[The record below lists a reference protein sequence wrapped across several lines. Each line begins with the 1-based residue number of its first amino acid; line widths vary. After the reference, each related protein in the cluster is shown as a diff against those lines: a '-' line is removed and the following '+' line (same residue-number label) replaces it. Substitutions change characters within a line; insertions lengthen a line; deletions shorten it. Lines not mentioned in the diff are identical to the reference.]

1 MSVPTPKAA
10 DAKTQTRSVTLGLVA
25 NAPLRIIKELLKN
38 TGILQVEGNFDFE
51 DFEADCPSPL
61 PMWTGGCKFR
71 VPASPSAEDE
81 QKPSPHL
88 TLSLDK
94 EAR

>member
-1 MSVPTPKAA
+1 MSVPAPKAA
-10 DAKTQTRSVTLGLVA
+10 DAKTQTRAVTLGFVA

-71 VPASPSAEDE
+71 VPAAPAPEEE
-81 QKPSPHL
+81 QKSSPHL

-94 EAR
+94 EVL